1 MKCQVLLHS
10 VVSSRI
16 RGLAVR
22 SFGSTPV
29 QELAM
34 KPGTSIQGLA
44 IFKGQEPPVVKER
57 AEYPGWVDTLADP
70 MLSLAKL
77 RRMPNEEAQDRDILR
92 FLKLKRRLTI
102 KQKNEESS
110 V

>member
-1 MKCQVLLHS
+1 
-10 VVSSRI
+10 
-16 RGLAVR
+16 
-22 SFGSTPV
+22 
-29 QELAM
+29 
-34 KPGTSIQGLA
+34 
-44 IFKGQEPPVVKER
+44 
-57 AEYPGWVDTLADP
+57 

-77 RRMPNEEAQDRDILR
+77 RRIPNEEAQDRDILR